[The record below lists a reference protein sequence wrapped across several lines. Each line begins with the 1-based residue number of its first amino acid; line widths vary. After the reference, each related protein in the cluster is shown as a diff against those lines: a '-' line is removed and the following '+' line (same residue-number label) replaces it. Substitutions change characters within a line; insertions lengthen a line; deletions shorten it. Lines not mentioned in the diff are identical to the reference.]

1 MSKVAIV
8 TDSTADL
15 PADLVRS
22 RGVTVVP
29 LTVTIGRQ
37 SWLDGVEIQ
46 PEEFYQRLAAAHSVP
61 TTSQPTPARF
71 ADAYRSLLEHHDEV
85 VSIHISARL
94 SGTFAAAEQAVD
106 ELGAGD
112 RVHLLDSTLVSMPLG
127 LLVLAAAKMAQDGLD
142 GRLIAERI
150 EEIRRSTQVYF
161 GVKTLDNLARGGR
174 IGRANA
180 LVGSILQV
188 KPVLT
193 IQDGEVTPLE
203 RVRTWDRALNRIVD
217 LARAVD
223 TGKGVCAIVG
233 HAVDGESAQRITT
246 ALEPVADT
254 LLVQPL
260 GAVVG
265 AHAGPGTVGVGCY
278 PAELFPLGLK
288 LEAGARAA
296 T

>member
-1 MSKVAIV
+1 
-8 TDSTADL
+8 
-15 PADLVRS
+15 
-22 RGVTVVP
+22 
-29 LTVTIGRQ
+29 
-37 SWLDGVEIQ
+37 
-46 PEEFYQRLAAAHSVP
+46 
-61 TTSQPTPARF
+61 
-71 ADAYRSLLEHHDEV
+71 
-85 VSIHISARL
+85 
-94 SGTFAAAEQAVD
+94 
-106 ELGAGD
+106 
-112 RVHLLDSTLVSMPLG
+112 
-127 LLVLAAAKMAQDGLD
+127 MAQDGLD
-142 GRLIAERI
+142 GRAIAERI
-150 EEIRRSTQVYF
+150 EEIRRGTHVYF

-203 RVRTWDRALNRIVD
+203 RVRTWDRALHRIVD
-217 LARAVD
+217 LARTVD

-233 HAVDGESAQRITT
+233 HAVDAESAQRIAT
-246 ALEPVADT
+246 ALEPVADA

-296 T
+296 R

>member
-1 MSKVAIV
+1 MSRVAIV

-15 PADLVRS
+15 PPDLVRK
-22 RGVTVVP
+22 RGLTVVP
-29 LTVTIGRQ
+29 LTVTIGDK

-46 PEEFYQRLAAAHSVP
+46 PDEFYARLAQGGSVP
-61 TTSQPTPARF
+61 STSQPSPARF
-71 ADAYRSLLEHHDEV
+71 ADAYRSLLERHDEI

-94 SGTFAAAEQAVD
+94 SGTLASAEQAVD
-106 ELGAGD
+106 ELEARD
-112 RVHLLDSTLVSMPLG
+112 RVHLVDSTLVSMPLG
-127 LLVLAAAKMAQDGLD
+127 LLALAAARMGEDGVS
-142 GRLIAERI
+142 GREIAERVDR
-150 EEIRRSTQVYF
+150 IRRGTRVYF
-161 GVKTLDNLARGGR
+161 GVKTLENLARGGR

-180 LVGSILQV
+180 LLGSILQV

-193 IQDGEVTPLE
+193 IQEGEVTPLE
-203 RVRTWDRALNRIVD
+203 RVRTWDRALSRIVD

-223 TGKGVCAIVG
+223 SGQGVCAIVG
-233 HAVDGESAQRITT
+233 HAVDGESAQRIVE
-246 ALEPVADT
+246 ALEPLADT
-254 LLVQPL
+254 LLLQPL

-288 LEAGARAA
+288 LESGARAA